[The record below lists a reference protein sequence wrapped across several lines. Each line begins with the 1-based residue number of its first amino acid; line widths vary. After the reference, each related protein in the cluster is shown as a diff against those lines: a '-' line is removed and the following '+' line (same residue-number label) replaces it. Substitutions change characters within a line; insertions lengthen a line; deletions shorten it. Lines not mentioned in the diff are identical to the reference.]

1 MEKNFY
7 DYLIKHNNKE
17 LSSVLLS
24 EESVERLKDCARMV
38 KLSKGELLQIEGEVS
53 QIWGFVTEGLIRTY
67 YKKEENEVTDQLAHE
82 GDDFIDYKSFF
93 REVPSSCNIQTIE
106 PSVVFIFKKKELD
119 AMCEKDKDIKKL
131 FTLLKKKN
139 LLKLKER
146 LDDSVFEPAKEK
158 FSSLM
163 EKTPQFVLRVPSIY
177 IASYLGITPE
187 TLSRI
192 RAKMKIDERNV

>member
-1 MEKNFY
+1 MKKIPHTFTIVFF
-7 DYLIKHNNKE
+7 LILAAAVVTWIVPGGEFVRETITVNG
-17 LSSVLLS
+17 SQ
-24 EESVERLKDCARMV
+24 RMV
-38 KLSKGELLQIEGEVS
+38 V
-53 QIWGFVTEGLIRTY
+53 V
-67 YKKEENEVTDQLAHE
+67 ND
-82 GDDFIDYKSFF
+82 SFHY
-93 REVPSSCNIQTIE
+93 
-106 PSVVFIFKKKELD
+106 
-119 AMCEKDKDIKKL
+119 KDIKKL

>member
-1 MEKNFY
+1 M
-7 DYLIKHNNKE
+7 
-17 LSSVLLS
+17 LLN

-67 YKKEENEVTDQLAHE
+67 YKKDENEVTDQLAHE

-139 LLKLKER
+139 LLKKY
-146 LDDSVFEPAKEK
+146 
-158 FSSLM
+158 
-163 EKTPQFVLRVPSIY
+163 LRKNKIY
-177 IASYLGITPE
+177 FQKLNF
-187 TLSRI
+187 R
-192 RAKMKIDERNV
+192 